1 MSFITKRNPYF
12 MYTFLDFL
20 EQGLLNLS
28 AWQIT
33 LITLAAVQITL
44 SGVSLYLHRD
54 QTHRGIKLH
63 PIIAHFYRF
72 WLWFTTGMLTKDWV
86 AIHRK
91 HHAYCETEDDPHS
104 PQIHGI
110 KKVLFHG
117 VTLYTQERK
126 NSETLTKYGHGTPDD
141 WIERNLYTRFHY
153 LGIVLLAVLN
163 VVLFGVIG
171 LLVYAIQ
178 MIWIPFFAAGVING
192 LGHFSGYRNYRTD
205 DSSRNLTRFAFFIYG
220 EELHNNHHAF
230 PASCKFAHKKG
241 EHDIG
246 WYTIQFLNKI
256 GLCEIKKTVPQLC
269 LDSQSKAIN
278 NETIKALMAHKFNVL
293 QKYINDVIK
302 PQLHQE
308 YATTSK
314 AMRRQVRKYTRLLSL
329 EKRYLKRKGEQLHAQ
344 FSDNETVQ
352 ILLSFKQEL
361 QSIWNNNGQSIEDM
375 ISALKEWCQK
385 AENSG
390 IQMLQDFAG
399 TIQKYRLQLQPA

>member
-1 MSFITKRNPYF
+1 
-12 MYTFLDFL
+12 MYQILDFL
-20 EQGLLNLS
+20 DKGLLNLS
-28 AWQIT
+28 GWQIT
-33 LITLAAVQITL
+33 LITLVAVQITL

-126 NSETLTKYGHGTPDD
+126 NQETLDKYGQGTPDD
-141 WIERNLYTRFHY
+141 WLERNVYSRFHY
-153 LGIVLLAVLN
+153 LGIVLLAVLD
-163 VVLFGVIG
+163 VALFGVIG

-178 MIWIPFFAAGVING
+178 MLWIPFFAAGVING
-192 LGHFSGYRNYRTD
+192 LGHFTGYRNYRTD

-230 PASCKFAHKKG
+230 PSSCQFAHKKG

-246 WYTIQFLNKI
+246 WYTIRVLNKV
-256 GLCEIKKTVPQLC
+256 GLCQIKKTVPQLC
-269 LDSQSKAIN
+269 IDQDQQDIN
-278 NETIKALMAHKFNVL
+278 QETIKALVTHKFNVM

-308 YATTSK
+308 YSDASK
-314 AMRRQVRKYTRLLSL
+314 AMRRKMKKYTRLLSL
-329 EKRYLKRKGEQLHAQ
+329 EKRYLKQKSQQLHTH
-344 FSDNETVQ
+344 FSDSETLQ
-352 ILLSFKQEL
+352 ILLSYKHEL
-361 QSIWNNNGQSIEDM
+361 QTIWNQKGQSVDDRIA
-375 ISALKEWCQK
+375 ALKAWCQK
-385 AENSG
+385 AEASG
-390 IQMLQDFAG
+390 IQMLQDFAK
-399 TIQKYRLQLQPA
+399 TVQKYRLQLQPV

>member
-1 MSFITKRNPYF
+1 
-12 MYTFLDFL
+12 MYQLLDFL
-20 EQGLLNLS
+20 DKGLLNLS
-28 AWQIT
+28 GWQIT
-33 LITLAAVQITL
+33 LMTLVAVQITL

-126 NSETLTKYGHGTPDD
+126 NQETLDKYGQGTPDD
-141 WIERNLYTRFHY
+141 WLERNVYSRFHY
-153 LGIVLLAVLN
+153 LGIVLLAVLD
-163 VVLFGVIG
+163 VALFGIIG

-192 LGHFSGYRNYRTD
+192 LGHFTGYRNYRTD

-230 PASCKFAHKKG
+230 PSSCQFAHKKG

-246 WYTIQFLNKI
+246 WYTIRVLNKV
-256 GLCEIKKTVPQLC
+256 GLCQIKKTVPQLFI
-269 LDSQSKAIN
+269 DQDQQDIN
-278 NETIKALMAHKFNVL
+278 QETIKALVTHKFNVM

-308 YATTSK
+308 YSDASK
-314 AMRRQVRKYTRLLSL
+314 AMRRKMKKYTRLLSL
-329 EKRYLKRKGEQLHAQ
+329 EKRYLKQKSQQLHTH
-344 FSDNETVQ
+344 FSDSETLQ
-352 ILLSFKQEL
+352 ILLSYKHEL
-361 QSIWNNNGQSIEDM
+361 QTIWNQKGQSVDDRIA
-375 ISALKEWCQK
+375 ALKAWCQK
-385 AENSG
+385 AEASG
-390 IQMLQDFAG
+390 IQMLQDFAK
-399 TIQKYRLQLQPA
+399 TVQKYRLQLQPV

>member
-1 MSFITKRNPYF
+1 MIPL
-12 MYTFLDFL
+12 LDFL
-20 EQGLLNLS
+20 DKGLLDLS
-28 AWQIT
+28 GWQIT
-33 LITLAAVQITL
+33 LITLIAVQITL

-63 PIIAHFYRF
+63 PLIAHFYRF

-110 KKVLFHG
+110 KKVLLDG
-117 VTLYTQERK
+117 VGLYTQERK
-126 NSETLTKYGHGTPDD
+126 NQKTLDKYGHGTPND

-153 LGIVLLAVLN
+153 LGIVLLAACN
-163 VVLFGVIG
+163 VTLFGIIG
-171 LLVYAIQ
+171 LAVFAIQ
-178 MIWIPFFAAGVING
+178 VAWIPFFAAGVING

-230 PASCKFAHKKG
+230 PASCKFSHKKG

-246 WYTIQFLNKI
+246 WYTIRVFNKV
-256 GLCEIKKTVPQLC
+256 GLCEINKTVPQLC
-269 LDSQSKAIN
+269 IDNDQQDIN
-278 NETIKALMAHKFNVL
+278 PETIKALVTHKFNVL

-308 YATTSK
+308 YADTSK
-314 AMRRQVRKYTRLLSL
+314 TMRRKLKKYTRLLSL
-329 EKRYLKRKGEQLHAQ
+329 EKRYLKRKGQQLHAQ
-344 FSDNETVQ
+344 FNDSETLQ
-352 ILLSFKQEL
+352 ILLSYKHEL
-361 QSIWNNNGQSIEDM
+361 QTIWNNSGQSVEDKIE
-375 ISALKEWCQK
+375 ALKQWCQK
-385 AENSG
+385 AEASG
-390 IQMLQDFAG
+390 IQMLQDFAQS
-399 TIQKYRLQLQPA
+399 IRKYRLQLQPV

>member
-1 MSFITKRNPYF
+1 
-12 MYTFLDFL
+12 MYQLLDFL
-20 EQGLLNLS
+20 DKGLLNLS
-28 AWQIT
+28 GWQIT
-33 LITLAAVQITL
+33 LMTLVAVQITL

-126 NSETLTKYGHGTPDD
+126 NQETLDKYGQGTPDD
-141 WIERNLYTRFHY
+141 WLERNVYSRFHY
-153 LGIVLLAVLN
+153 LGIVLLAVLD
-163 VVLFGVIG
+163 VALFGVIG

-192 LGHFSGYRNYRTD
+192 LGHFTGYRNYRTD

-230 PASCKFAHKKG
+230 PSSCQFAHKKG

-246 WYTIQFLNKI
+246 WYTIRVLNKV
-256 GLCEIKKTVPQLC
+256 GLCQIKKTVPQLFI
-269 LDSQSKAIN
+269 DQDQQDIN
-278 NETIKALMAHKFNVL
+278 QETIKALVTHKFNVM

-308 YATTSK
+308 YSDASK
-314 AMRRQVRKYTRLLSL
+314 AMRRKMKKYTRLLSL
-329 EKRYLKRKGEQLHAQ
+329 EKRYLKQKSQQLHTH
-344 FSDNETVQ
+344 FSDSETLQ
-352 ILLSFKQEL
+352 ILLSYKHEL
-361 QSIWNNNGQSIEDM
+361 QTIWNQKGQSVDDRIA
-375 ISALKEWCQK
+375 ALKAWCQK
-385 AENSG
+385 AEASG
-390 IQMLQDFAG
+390 IQMLQDFAK
-399 TIQKYRLQLQPA
+399 TVQKYRLQLQPV